1 MVNRIIMKEQLEKIF
16 SNVNDWL
23 KFAET
28 KSASLTAANGV
39 VLFGVLRVTKDI
51 NYSAVSEALIYLSFV
66 CFGLSLL
73 LCLSS
78 FIPSLSL
85 PWAHKKSSVKEND
98 NLLFFG
104 HIENYTPSSYLNKL
118 SKSLAVD
125 NYCASKY
132 EHMIASQIITNSVI
146 ASYKYSVFKK
156 SIWLTL
162 VGCSAVAI
170 AGLFKVLS

>member
-1 MVNRIIMKEQLEKIF
+1 MKEQLEKVF

-51 NYSAVSEALIYLSFV
+51 EFSVVSEAMIYISLV

-73 LCLSS
+73 FCLSS

-85 PWAHKKSSVKEND
+85 PWAHKKSSVQESD

-104 HIENYTPSSYLNKL
+104 HIENYTPKSYLNKL
-118 SKSLAVD
+118 SKSIGV
-125 NYCASKY
+125 NEYCASKY
-132 EHMIASQIITNSVI
+132 EYMLASQIITNSVI

-162 VGCSAVAI
+162 IGCSMVAI
-170 AGLFKVLS
+170 TGLIKVSELII